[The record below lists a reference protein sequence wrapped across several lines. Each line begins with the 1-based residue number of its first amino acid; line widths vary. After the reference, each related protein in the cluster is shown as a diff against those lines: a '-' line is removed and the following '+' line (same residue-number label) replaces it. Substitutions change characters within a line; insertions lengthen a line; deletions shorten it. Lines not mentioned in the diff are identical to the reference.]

1 MDFKK
6 IKEIEDKI
14 KRKKEKLNKIKDY
27 RAINIIRLEI
37 QIEQIKIKIERLKQS
52 LVSTQYEKEIKIQPQ
67 RFKKVYK

>member
-37 QIEQIKIKIERLKQS
+37 QIEQIKIKIERLK
-52 LVSTQYEKEIKIQPQ
+52 
-67 RFKKVYK
+67 